1 MRLVLAEEEHAGQ
14 RRDAERRDLR
24 AQEQARAHVHHRLA
38 AGTNVELVRA
48 ASRAA
53 SRAARRASACVASAA
68 GFTSQNS
75 DEARKLLALAADGV
89 DRETAR
95 RQAVALAGAERAEV
109 ARAEEHGD
117 LVLVLARFSG

>member
-14 RRDAERRDLR
+14 RRNAERRDFL

-48 ASRAA
+48 
-53 SRAARRASACVASAA
+53 RRALRVEQCV
-68 GFTSQNS
+68 GSQRGR
-75 DEARKLLALAADGV
+75 ARFGLHQPEPHECRELFALAADGI

-95 RQAVALAGAERAEV
+95 GQAVALAAPS
-109 ARAEEHGD
+109 ARK
-117 LVLVLARFSG
+117 